1 MQNLKNEFNGAME
14 KFVFVQKQGNEFM
27 QRILSPKTEF
37 SNFLKKLD
45 YYYALCSRD
54 YENDND
60 LLTFSEDSCLGKI
73 RF

>member
-1 MQNLKNEFNGAME
+1 
-14 KFVFVQKQGNEFM
+14 M

-73 RF
+73 RFWIFGPEIFRVIQVIQHHDMNLYMF